1 MFYAHEYESSTRRL
15 GRCRVRAL
23 RTWATLHWPAEAVTS
38 IMKTFAVIANEPAKN
53 LDKEFDRL
61 EDAVV
66 YYNEL
71 VQTGYKNVKLTFSKS
86 KLS

>member
-1 MFYAHEYESSTRRL
+1 
-15 GRCRVRAL
+15 
-23 RTWATLHWPAEAVTS
+23 
-38 IMKTFAVIANEPAKN
+38 MKTFAVIANEPAKN